1 MLVVWVARTRQPYEE
16 AVDLD
21 ALKGKLDTAMTDYNL
36 EPGFLPMEL
45 VLFRDAVRHVCR
57 IQVRRL
63 TVLRVCVAPWPSGL
77 AWDGFPVD
85 L

>member
-57 IQVRRL
+57 IQVRAL
-63 TVLRVCVAPWPSGL
+63 TDWP
-77 AWDGFPVD
+77 A
-85 L
+85 